1 MKRALREQIAEQ
13 PPVRRASRY
22 QMPTAPPNYYS
33 AQTEPLYVVE
43 EPKKSHFRGW
53 FLFGL
58 FLMLFG
64 FVVWNAVVIPAW
76 TNYQDQ
82 LHYGDARITLLLA
95 DVGHGGESMFIAF
108 DSNGQVIVIELPGGS
123 IDHARLYRTG
133 EIVGDNA
140 DHRIITLSTQ
150 DVNGDGKPDLIIHVE
165 GMSSSMVMYNTG
177 NGFSWIPPK

>member
-1 MKRALREQIAEQ
+1 MRRALREQIAEQ

-22 QMPTAPPNYYS
+22 QMPSAPPNYYS
-33 AQTEPLYVVE
+33 QQTEPLYVVE
-43 EPKKSHFRGW
+43 EPRKTPWRRYFVLGM
-53 FLFGL
+53 FLFLAG
-58 FLMLFG
+58 FLI
-64 FVVWNAVVIPAW
+64 WNLWIVPIYNNIQTQW
-76 TNYQDQ
+76 
-82 LHYGDARITLLLA
+82 HYGDARITLLLA
-95 DVGHGGESMFIAF
+95 DVGHGGVSTFIAF
-108 DSNGQVIVIELPGGS
+108 DNGGQVIVIELPGGS

-177 NGFSWIPPK
+177 SSFSWIPPK